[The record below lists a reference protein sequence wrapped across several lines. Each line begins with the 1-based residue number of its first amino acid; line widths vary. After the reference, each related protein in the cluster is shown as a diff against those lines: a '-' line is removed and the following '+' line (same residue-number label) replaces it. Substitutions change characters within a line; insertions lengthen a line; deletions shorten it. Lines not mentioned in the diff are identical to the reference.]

1 MKKKLL
7 TPFLLS
13 LTFVMTACSNPGNN
27 NDNPGGENNN
37 NNNEQNEVVT
47 KSEVSLEDALNLLA
61 DSTDSL
67 YRKEVLNSS
76 EVSFKEVSNNDDST
90 IITSEGKM
98 EIYNDERTSET
109 GSQKISYEDGT
120 TYEDSY
126 VRYLG
131 IEETEGGEKYIE
143 RVTDYK
149 DGTKREDWSD
159 STYRMPILETKDPDL
174 VEGEDYLLEGSA
186 PGQLTYQVS
195 LYIYNFI
202 AGNLVNNTDLAIAS
216 LPDIK
221 VEEHT
226 FKDGSSP
233 NYTSYVFDIF
243 SYNYEEEGDTITNG
257 YEFSFTLD
265 SEKRLTSA
273 ETILYYTQ
281 ERGEEVY
288 KETTTNNYE
297 IKYDTRKA
305 SSSSSTLLNPDDYY
319 LSEVNEVGGYY
330 NNSLGKK
337 VLLDNLKEL
346 PLNRY
351 VWFEATSYKPEKA
364 IDLKLTPIATSNEDV
379 IEINSENVLTVGPG
393 RATITFETVNGIQL
407 VKDVT
412 VVDFIDIE
420 SISYSDASSGV
431 EYGEDENGNDARF
444 IYTDTTYTGIRVS
457 GIPSDSLK
465 SDIKYEITEGN
476 DLIELTDRSTSA
488 FYYDFELKVNA
499 QEAGGKVT
507 IKFTYTGDE
516 SIFYEVTY
524 IIKKRLTVDE
534 LFAKLEHSTFKWESL
549 YDKGAGAIL
558 TFTGINTFSIEY
570 FGDIT
575 NKADSLGTSTY
586 SFSINEEDFTIGSI
600 TRNGG
605 DYESASGDYNG
616 GEIRFDGEQLTLR
629 VNDVDTVHYFY
640 IVE

>member
-37 NNNEQNEVVT
+37 NNNEENEVVT

-76 EVSFKEVSNNDDST
+76 EVSFKEVTNSADST
-90 IITSEGKM
+90 ITTSEGKM

-131 IEETEGGEKYIE
+131 IEETEGGSKYIE

-149 DGTKREDWSD
+149 DGTKREDWAD
-159 STYRMPILETKDPDL
+159 STYRMPIFETEDPDL

-243 SYNYEEEGDTITNG
+243 SYNYDEEGDTITNG

-305 SSSSSTLLNPDDYY
+305 SSSSSTLLNPSDYY

-412 VVDFIDIE
+412 VVDYTDIE

-488 FYYDFELKVNA
+488 SYYDFELKVNA

-575 NKADSLGTSTY
+575 NNADSLGTSTY

>member
-7 TPFLLS
+7 TPFLLG

-27 NDNPGGENNN
+27 NDNPGGDNNN

-90 IITSEGKM
+90 ITTSEGKM

-159 STYRMPILETKDPDL
+159 STYRMPILETEDPDL
-174 VEGEDYLLEGSA
+174 VEGEEYLLEGSA

-265 SEKRLTSA
+265 SEKRLTNA

-305 SSSSSTLLNPDDYY
+305 SSSSSTLLNPSDYY

-364 IDLKLTPIATSNEDV
+364 IDLKLTPIATSNENV

-412 VVDFIDIE
+412 VVDYIDIE

-444 IYTDTTYTGIRVS
+444 IYTETTYTGIKVS

-465 SDIKYEITEGN
+465 SDIKYEITEGK

-488 FYYDFELKVNA
+488 SYYDFELKVNA

-575 NKADSLGTSTY
+575 NKADLLGTSTY

>member
-7 TPFLLS
+7 TPFLLG
-13 LTFVMTACSNPGNN
+13 LTFVMTACSNSGNN

-76 EVSFKEVSNNDDST
+76 EVSFKEVINRDDST
-90 IITSEGKM
+90 ITTSEGKM

-131 IEETEGGEKYIE
+131 IEETEGGSKYIE

-149 DGTKREDWSD
+149 DGTKREAWSD
-159 STYRMPILETKDPDL
+159 STYRMPILETEDPDL
-174 VEGEDYLLEGSA
+174 VEGKDYLLEGSA

-305 SSSSSTLLNPDDYY
+305 SSSSTTLLNPSDYY

-330 NNSLGKK
+330 NNSLGKR

-364 IDLKLTPIATSNEDV
+364 IDLKLTPIATSNENV
-379 IEINSENVLTVGPG
+379 IEINSENVFTVGPG

-412 VVDFIDIE
+412 VVDYIAIE
-420 SISYSDASSGV
+420 SISYSDATSGV

-444 IYTDTTYTGIRVS
+444 IYTDTTYTGIRVG

-465 SDIKYEITEGN
+465 SDIKYEITEGK
-476 DLIELTDRSTSA
+476 DLIELTDRSTSVS
-488 FYYDFELKVNA
+488 YYDFELKVNA

-549 YDKGAGAIL
+549 YDKGTGAIL

-570 FGDIT
+570 FRDIT

-586 SFSINEEDFTIGSI
+586 SFSINEEDFKIGSI
-600 TRNGG
+600 TRTGG

-616 GEIRFDGEQLTLR
+616 GEIRFDGEKLTLR
-629 VNDVDTVHYFY
+629 VNDVDAVHNFY

>member
-7 TPFLLS
+7 TPFLLG

-37 NNNEQNEVVT
+37 NNNEENEVVT

-76 EVSFKEVSNNDDST
+76 EVSFKEVTNSDDST
-90 IITSEGKM
+90 ITTSEGKM

-159 STYRMPILETKDPDL
+159 STYRMPILETEDPDL

-243 SYNYEEEGDTITNG
+243 SYNYDEEGDTITNG

-281 ERGEEVY
+281 ERVEEVY

-297 IKYDTRKA
+297 IKYDSRKA
-305 SSSSSTLLNPDDYY
+305 SSSSTTLLNPSDYY

-364 IDLKLTPIATSNEDV
+364 IDLKLIPIATSNENV

-465 SDIKYEITEGN
+465 SDIKYEITEGK
-476 DLIELTDRSTSA
+476 DLIELTDRSTSSS
-488 FYYDFELKVNA
+488 YYDFELKVNA

-616 GEIRFDGEQLTLR
+616 GEVRFDGEQLTLR

>member
-1 MKKKLL
+1 M
-7 TPFLLS
+7 
-13 LTFVMTACSNPGNN
+13 
-27 NDNPGGENNN
+27 
-37 NNNEQNEVVT
+37 
-47 KSEVSLEDALNLLA
+47 SLEDALNLLA

-76 EVSFKEVSNNDDST
+76 EVSFKEVTNSDDST
-90 IITSEGKM
+90 ITTSEGKM

-149 DGTKREDWSD
+149 DGTKREAWSD
-159 STYRMPILETKDPDL
+159 STYRMPILETEDPDL

-319 LSEVNEVGGYY
+319 LSEINEGGGYY
-330 NNSLGKK
+330 NNSLGKR

-364 IDLKLTPIATSNEDV
+364 IDLKLTPIATSNENV
-379 IEINSENVLTVGPG
+379 IEINSENVFTVGPG

-407 VKDVT
+407 VKD
-412 VVDFIDIE
+412 
-420 SISYSDASSGV
+420 Y
-431 EYGEDENGNDARF
+431 
-444 IYTDTTYTGIRVS
+444 
-457 GIPSDSLK
+457 LK
-465 SDIKYEITEGN
+465 SV
-476 DLIELTDRSTSA
+476 L
-488 FYYDFELKVNA
+488 
-499 QEAGGKVT
+499 
-507 IKFTYTGDE
+507 
-516 SIFYEVTY
+516 
-524 IIKKRLTVDE
+524 
-534 LFAKLEHSTFKWESL
+534 
-549 YDKGAGAIL
+549 
-558 TFTGINTFSIEY
+558 
-570 FGDIT
+570 
-575 NKADSLGTSTY
+575 
-586 SFSINEEDFTIGSI
+586 
-600 TRNGG
+600 
-605 DYESASGDYNG
+605 
-616 GEIRFDGEQLTLR
+616 
-629 VNDVDTVHYFY
+629 
-640 IVE
+640 